1 MFSILAK
8 VGKFFYGYFIGKATG
23 EFVEWALDY
32 AILELVKKTD
42 NPYDD
47 EFAKKWIES
56 KNKFKEDKE
65 KEIRESN

>member
-1 MFSILAK
+1 MSGLLLKA
-8 VGKFFYGYFIGKATG
+8 GRFFWGYVIERATG

-47 EFAKKWIES
+47 EFAKRFIES
-56 KNKFKEDKE
+56 KNKYQEEQKK
-65 KEIRESN
+65 